1 MYEDI
6 LLPTVGSPGGQRAVA
21 EAIDLAELTGAR
33 LHVLYVVD
41 DDPRGGLTDGRWETI
56 RESLRSEGREI
67 IADVVSRATD
77 SGVEAVT
84 RVDEGAPAESIV
96 EYADKNGIDAIV
108 MGTHARTGVSKLLL
122 GSVTENVIRR
132 ADQPVLV
139 VRIDEE

>member
-41 DDPRGGLTDGRWETI
+41 DDPRRGLTDGRWETI

-84 RVDEGAPAESIV
+84 RVDEGAPAESNV
-96 EYADKNGIDAIV
+96 ECADKNGIDAIV